1 MATLGSCL
9 EEGLCPLQMIRGICC
24 PHHHHPEVVHRRN
37 VACFGFGEKKIP
49 GLLVFPFEHEYQA
62 FADALIL

>member
-1 MATLGSCL
+1 M
-9 EEGLCPLQMIRGICC
+9 
-24 PHHHHPEVVHRRN
+24 VHRRN